1 MLIWDEI
8 SFNNTFNTVSCN
20 TTPIFKKCSIIA
32 AVILSF
38 VGASAQQHP
47 LGDTSNNLYIQT
59 LSKSYTAHN
68 EKFLEGLKEIAPD
81 KKLLK
86 HYESNYKE
94 IFKALNEE
102 IKEGQMVYHP
112 VISPVLEKVLKKIKS
127 QNPVVPD
134 DIQLML
140 VRENIPN
147 AYTLGDNTL
156 FVNMGL
162 LYYLENEDQLASI
175 LSHEISHLVLLHSIK
190 SLTYNYRKNKESVAN
205 VKEIRQ
211 AETGRTDR
219 ALDVLRKSI
228 YKEGKI
234 ERKYELQ
241 ADSMGFVLARNAGYS
256 KSALLEA
263 LEIIDRNDTIDH
275 GDLSIENYKRFFDL
289 PAQKFNDKWLDME
302 DFTSY
307 NYGAYTPK
315 FNEDSVSSHPKVEE
329 RIKYLVNTF
338 PELADR
344 KNTVVAGAFAD
355 MKNAAESERLTNL
368 YYNERYGEALYLSLL
383 YLQKNPGDAFYRK
396 WLGINLQK
404 IYEARKGYQLNKY
417 LDRVSPSEQSE
428 SYMRFLNFMWNL
440 KPDEIKAFADYY
452 TSKG

>member
-1 MLIWDEI
+1 M
-8 SFNNTFNTVSCN
+8 
-20 TTPIFKKCSIIA
+20 FKKWFSLVLIMSCLGH
-32 AVILSF
+32 VH
-38 VGASAQQHP
+38 AQEHP
-47 LGDTSNNLYIQT
+47 LGDTSNNSYIRS
-59 LSKSYTAHN
+59 LSKSYPLQN
-68 EKFLEGLKEIAPD
+68 EQFLDGLKDLASD
-81 KKLLK
+81 KKILK
-86 HYESNYKE
+86 HYESNYKT

-112 VISPVLEKVLKKIKS
+112 VISPVLERVLKRIKTS
-127 QNPVVPD
+127 NPVVPD
-134 DIQLML
+134 GIQIML

-162 LYYLENEDQLASI
+162 LYYLENEDQLAGI

-211 AETGRTDR
+211 AETGRADR

-241 ADSMGFVLARNAGYS
+241 ADSLGFILARNAGYS

-315 FNEDSVSSHPKVEE
+315 FDEDSVSSHPKVEE

-344 KNTVVAGAFAD
+344 KNTAVAGAFAD

-404 IYEARKGYQLNKY
+404 IYEARRDYQLNKY
-417 LDRVSPSEQSE
+417 LDRVSPKEQSE
-428 SYMRFLNFMWNL
+428 SYIRFLNFMWNL
-440 KPDEIKAFADYY
+440 KPEEIKHFADYY
-452 TSKG
+452 TAKG